1 MRVMAEKG
9 GMHMSLAVKR
19 EDKVRLPRG
28 NDTSS
33 IWLKTHA
40 RAQANM
46 QRTLF
51 EAATGTFPSAV
62 SMFAASGAREAL
74 GQ

>member
-1 MRVMAEKG
+1 MRAIAENG
-9 GMHMSLAVKR
+9 GMHMFLEINR

-33 IWLKTHA
+33 IWLIAHA
-40 RAQANM
+40 RAQAIM

-51 EAATGTFPSAV
+51 EGATRAFS
-62 SMFAASGAREAL
+62 
-74 GQ
+74 